1 MKRILTGCAVFAT
14 ALAAY
19 VPAFAQELGP
29 AVRESTTDVQV
40 QEEVLTRLLADHR
53 LDHSLLMVSVHDGH
67 VSVTGTMKDE
77 SQEAEIYRVARTVPG
92 VRDVFVF
99 GETDS
104 E

>member
-1 MKRILTGCAVFAT
+1 MKTMLTGLAFA
-14 ALAAY
+14 AFAAASA
-19 VPAFAQELGP
+19 PTFAQELGP
-29 AVRESTTDVQV
+29 AVLESSSDLQV
-40 QEEVLTRLLADHR
+40 QDEVLTRLLSDHR